1 MPVYEYLCRSC
12 NRIYQF
18 LVKDM
23 SNTPGTPP
31 CPRCAAPT
39 ERVLSS
45 FSIGSRPPGDGSGM
59 DDRDMAALAGED
71 PRAMASAIRRM
82 ADGMGEELEPEL
94 REALSRLEAG
104 EDPESIERDLEN
116 EGAGNPPPTR
126 DGGLYDPPG

>member
-1 MPVYEYLCRSC
+1 MPVYEYLCRGC

-18 LVKDM
+18 LVKDI
-23 SNTPGTPP
+23 SKTPEGPP

-39 ERVLSS
+39 ERVLSR
-45 FSIGSRPPGDGSGM
+45 FSIGSRPPGDSTDV
-59 DDRDMAALAGED
+59 DDADMAALSGED

-82 ADGMGEELEPEL
+82 ADDMGEELEPEL

-116 EGAGNPPPTR
+116 GGAGSPPPSR